1 MSTDRRRPRVAHV
14 IPRLELRGGEVTA
27 QHLAAALEDRFE
39 AELFLLFGS
48 DGLRPDGVPLV
59 PTSPGVRNGGLLAAG
74 RSLGKRLRES
84 APDVVLAHGGDPLRA
99 AVAGGAHRRALVVAR
114 RISSVTPE
122 LRTSMRMRSLQRAY
136 GRVSAFVA
144 VSESLRAELVE
155 VFGVPERR
163 VTVIPPG
170 RPEPARITG
179 EERARIR
186 EELEAPPGSLLVLW
200 VGGLVPE
207 KDPAAAVALAE
218 RMRGS
223 TPPAIVAMAGDG
235 PLAGPLERLAG
246 ATPNVRLLGPRPDA
260 PRLMQAADVLLST
273 SRTEGA
279 PSTFVEALF
288 AGLPIVTP
296 DVGGVRELVEH
307 GYNGLV
313 APADDPGALADA
325 LGSIAI
331 AEGPRIQMATAAR
344 ASAAPFEIH
353 AVAERYAELLD
364 RVLSE
369 VRTAG

>member
-1 MSTDRRRPRVAHV
+1 VTADRRPQLAHV
-14 IPRLELRGGEVTA
+14 IPRLELRGGEVTG
-27 QHLAAALEDRFE
+27 QHLAVALADRFE
-39 AELFLLFGS
+39 SELYLLYGS
-48 DGLRPDGVPLV
+48 DGPRPEGVPIV
-59 PTSPGVRNGGLLAAG
+59 PTSAGVRSGGLLAAG
-74 RSLGKRLRES
+74 RSLGKRLRRS
-84 APDVVLAHGGDPLRA
+84 GPDVVLAHGGDPLRA
-99 AVAGGAHRRALVVAR
+99 AVAGGAHRRAPLVAR
-114 RISSVTPE
+114 RISSVPPE
-122 LRTSMRMRSLQRAY
+122 LRTARRMRSLRRAY

-155 VFGVPERR
+155 VFGVPEHR

-170 RPEPARITG
+170 RPEPAPITA
-179 EERARIR
+179 EERERIR
-186 EELEAPPGSLLVLW
+186 RELGAPPGSLLVLW

-218 RMRGS
+218 RMRDS
-223 TPPAIVAMAGDG
+223 AAPVVVAMAGDG
-235 PLAGPLERLAG
+235 PLAGPLRRLAAG
-246 ATPNVRLLGPRPDA
+246 TPNVRLLGPRPDA

-296 DVGGVRELVEH
+296 DVGGVRELVQQ

-331 AEGPRIQMATAAR
+331 AEGPRAQMATAAR
-344 ASAAPFEIH
+344 ASAAPFEID
-353 AVAERYAELLD
+353 AVAKRYAELLD